1 MYKQILTEGERYLIT
16 AFNLLNFSE
25 SGIYDIINNLGS
37 LIARFVFLPVED
49 ASYIYFTNS
58 LERGID
64 YKTQKERSDKKQ
76 DLTPKT
82 SFESLLKIVSLIG
95 ILVLVF
101 GQAYSQLL
109 LQIYGGDRLGKNPVS
124 VNLLRLHCMYVYI
137 LAINGVTESFFNATM
152 SNKELNEHNKRL
164 INFSVAFLCFTFAFS
179 KLFNI
184 YGFLLANCANMIVRI
199 IYSSRHIISIFNG
212 FEYGHEYF
220 ISNSDNKSYS
230 VIRCFVPDF
239 FVGLALIGAFLVT
252 FSSEFFLYESAKS
265 SHLAL
270 GIVCFINVLI
280 VIYLREKNLKKFILK
295 FIMKDLK
302 VSSD

>member
-230 VIRCFVPDF
+230 V
-239 FVGLALIGAFLVT
+239 AFLVT